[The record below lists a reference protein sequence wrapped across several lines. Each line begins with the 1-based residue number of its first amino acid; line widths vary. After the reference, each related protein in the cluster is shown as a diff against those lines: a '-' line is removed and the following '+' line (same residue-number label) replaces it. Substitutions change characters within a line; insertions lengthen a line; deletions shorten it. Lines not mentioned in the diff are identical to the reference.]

1 MYKNIF
7 QLFVILVTLA
17 FTACKKNL
25 AEINRNPNAVEDP
38 QPDYL
43 LTAAEKTAA
52 DTYWGAD
59 NNFNSSLLII
69 QHWAKIQYTEPDRYI
84 FSNSSFTSLWNTS
97 YAQVITNLN
106 TIIQFPDGK
115 ANANYKA
122 VATILRSW
130 IFQLLTDAYGAIPYK
145 ESGKIKETLT
155 PVYDAQKEVYFGLL
169 DELKAAAATL
179 NTASGAI
186 AGDVLYG
193 GNPDSWK
200 KFAGALRLRIA
211 LRIADR
217 EPGKAKEVISEVT
230 ADPSLL
236 ISSNGET
243 AQLGYDKPPLQNPV
257 AAWFSTRDDYRVGK
271 TIIDQLY
278 ALNDPRLAA
287 FADKPTDPSV
297 TRYVGVPSGLTN
309 SDANNLGFAKTSKPG
324 LTFFRSDADP
334 AVIINYAEVLFAKA
348 EAVARGLLSGN
359 AADLYRQA
367 ITASLNQ
374 YQITDNTVINA
385 YLNQAAVAYNPANYK
400 KSIGEQKWIA
410 LYGQGLEAF
419 AEWRRL
425 DYPQLVPG
433 VSGVLDG
440 KIPVR
445 FIYPGTEQSLN
456 GTNYKAAV
464 AAQGTDDLLTRLWFD
479 VK

>member
-169 DELKAAAATL
+169 DELKA
-179 NTASGAI
+179 
-186 AGDVLYG
+186 V
-193 GNPDSWK
+193 
-200 KFAGALRLRIA
+200 
-211 LRIADR
+211 
-217 EPGKAKEVISEVT
+217 KA
-230 ADPSLL
+230 
-236 ISSNGET
+236 
-243 AQLGYDKPPLQNPV
+243 
-257 AAWFSTRDDYRVGK
+257 
-271 TIIDQLY
+271 
-278 ALNDPRLAA
+278 
-287 FADKPTDPSV
+287 
-297 TRYVGVPSGLTN
+297 
-309 SDANNLGFAKTSKPG
+309 
-324 LTFFRSDADP
+324 
-334 AVIINYAEVLFAKA
+334 
-348 EAVARGLLSGN
+348 
-359 AADLYRQA
+359 
-367 ITASLNQ
+367 
-374 YQITDNTVINA
+374 
-385 YLNQAAVAYNPANYK
+385 
-400 KSIGEQKWIA
+400 
-410 LYGQGLEAF
+410 
-419 AEWRRL
+419 
-425 DYPQLVPG
+425 
-433 VSGVLDG
+433 
-440 KIPVR
+440 
-445 FIYPGTEQSLN
+445 
-456 GTNYKAAV
+456 
-464 AAQGTDDLLTRLWFD
+464 
-479 VK
+479 